1 MSYNTNIINS
11 KFLERS
17 FKIMTVSKKKP
28 VSKLVSKKKKPISK
42 KK

>member
-1 MSYNTNIINS
+1 MSYNTNMLDS
-11 KFLERS
+11 KLLERS

-28 VSKLVSKKKKPISK
+28 ASKLVSKKKKPISK

>member
-1 MSYNTNIINS
+1 MSYTTNMLDS
-11 KFLERS
+11 KLLRRS